1 MYFPLRKK
9 LSIIEEQEQRTK
21 NKEQRTKNK
30 EQRTKNKE
38 QRTKNKEHHSYKQA
52 GLLKHYIEN
61 MLE

>member
-9 LSIIEEQEQRTK
+9 LSIIEKNKEQRTK

-38 QRTKNKEHHSYKQA
+38 QRTKNTIHTNRRDYSST
-52 GLLKHYIEN
+52 I
-61 MLE
+61 